1 MSGEGINNPPDDTAL
16 LAAIAALAN
25 TLVLIQA
32 ALVIIDNEV
41 GIIDTV
47 VDAIRVV
54 TDATPVLTET
64 GGTVTADGT
73 EQNVYINNAPAGVYK
88 PICVKIDFTNH
99 TATETVIL
107 RTYYR
112 ITDGGAWLQDDAV
125 TYIGVPTVALINI
138 ELLPTRFGIRVTLEK
153 TAGTNRDYLW
163 EAFYEETP

>member
-1 MSGEGINNPPDDTAL
+1 MGEGLHNPSDDTAL
-16 LAAIAALAN
+16 LAAIADLAD
-25 TLVLIQA
+25 TLILIQA
-32 ALVIIDNEV
+32 ALIIIDNEV
-41 GIIDTV
+41 GQVHTV

-73 EQNVYINNAPAGVYK
+73 EQNVYINNAPAGVYR
-88 PICVKIDFTNH
+88 PICVKIDFTDH
-99 TATETVIL
+99 TATETVVL

-112 ITDGGAWLQDDAV
+112 IAAGGGWLQDDEV
-125 TYIGVPTVALINI
+125 EYVGIPTVPLINV

>member
-1 MSGEGINNPPDDTAL
+1 MGEGLHNPSDDTAL
-16 LAAIAALAN
+16 LAAIADLAD
-25 TLVLIQA
+25 TLILIQA
-32 ALVIIDNEV
+32 ALIIIDNEI
-41 GIIDTV
+41 GIIDAV

-88 PICVKIDFTNH
+88 PICVKIDFTDH
-99 TATETVIL
+99 AATETVIL

-112 ITDGGAWLQDDAV
+112 IADGGALIQDDAV
-125 TYIGVPTVALINI
+125 TYIGVPTVPLINI
-138 ELLPTRFGIRVTLEK
+138 ELLPTRFGVQVTLEK
-153 TAGTNRDYLW
+153 TAGTNRDYDW

>member
-1 MSGEGINNPPDDTAL
+1 MGEGIHNPYDDTAL
-16 LAAIAALAN
+16 MAAIADLDDALI
-25 TLVLIQA
+25 LIAA
-32 ALVIIDNEV
+32 ALVIIDNELGQV
-41 GIIDTV
+41 HTV

-88 PICVKIDFTNH
+88 PICVKIDFTDH
-99 TATETVIL
+99 TATETVVL

-112 ITDGGAWLQDDAV
+112 IADGGALIQDDEV
-125 TYIGVPTVALINI
+125 TYIGVPTVSLINI
-138 ELLPTRFGIRVTLEK
+138 ELLPTRFGVQVTLEK

>member
-1 MSGEGINNPPDDTAL
+1 MATHNPYDDTVL
-16 LAAIAALAN
+16 LGLIADLADD
-25 TLVLIQA
+25 LILITA

-41 GIIDTV
+41 GIIDAV

-64 GGTVTADGT
+64 GGTLTADGT

-99 TATETVIL
+99 TATETVVL

-112 ITDGGAWLQDDAV
+112 IEDGGGLIQDDEV
-125 TYIGVPTVALINI
+125 TYVGVPTVPLINI
-138 ELLPTRFGIRVTLEK
+138 ELLPTRFGVEVTLEK

>member
-1 MSGEGINNPPDDTAL
+1 MSVDGVNNPYDDTAL
-16 LAAIAALAN
+16 LADIADLDDA
-25 TLVLIQA
+25 LVLIAA

-41 GIIDTV
+41 GIIDAV

-64 GGTVTADGT
+64 GGTVTTDGT

-88 PICVKIDFTNH
+88 PICAKLDFTNH
-99 TATETVIL
+99 TATETVVL

-112 ITDGGAWLQDDAV
+112 IETGGALIQDDAV
-125 TYIGVPTVALINI
+125 TYIGVPTVPLINI
-138 ELLPTRFGIRVTLEK
+138 ELLPTRFGVQVTMEK
-153 TAGTNRDYLW
+153 TAGTNRAYVW

>member
-1 MSGEGINNPPDDTAL
+1 MGACVENPYDDTAL
-16 LAAIAALAN
+16 MAAIADLAD
-25 TLVLIQA
+25 TLILIQA
-32 ALVIIDNEV
+32 ALIIIDNEV
-41 GIIDTV
+41 GQVHTV

-73 EQNVYINNAPAGVYK
+73 EQSVYINNAPAGVYK
-88 PICVKIDFTNH
+88 PICVKVDFTNH
-99 TATETVIL
+99 TATETVVL

-112 ITDGGAWLQDDAV
+112 IAAGGGWLQDDEV
-125 TYIGVPTVALINI
+125 EYVGIPTVPLINV

>member
-1 MSGEGINNPPDDTAL
+1 MGEGVENPYDDTAL
-16 LAAIAALAN
+16 MAAIADLAD

-32 ALVIIDNEV
+32 ALVIIDNEI
-41 GIIDTV
+41 GIIDAV

-88 PICVKIDFTNH
+88 PICVKVDFTNH
-99 TATETVIL
+99 TATETVVL

-112 ITDGGAWLQDDAV
+112 IAAGGGWLQDDEV
-125 TYIGVPTVALINI
+125 EYVGIPTVPLINV